1 LEAVRAKTSPGL
13 VEEVG
18 SERKMLSQKSAEV
31 DLMKDFIEK
40 VAGENNE
47 KKCPCCDKVE
57 WATLPLAGKLP
68 VGEGDQS
75 LGVAVK
81 VCTACH
87 FSRFFVQFSK

>member
-1 LEAVRAKTSPGL
+1 MDK
-13 VEEVG
+13 
-18 SERKMLSQKSAEV
+18 
-31 DLMKDFIEK
+31 FIEK
-40 VAGENNE
+40 VSQEGNDG
-47 KKCPCCDKVE
+47 KCPVCSKVE

-81 VCTACH
+81 VCTNCH